1 MMLTI
6 HPLGYIFLE
15 VFLYEL
21 FFFFFTEMM
30 LFILAD
36 F

>member
-21 FFFFFTEMM
+21 FFFFTEMM